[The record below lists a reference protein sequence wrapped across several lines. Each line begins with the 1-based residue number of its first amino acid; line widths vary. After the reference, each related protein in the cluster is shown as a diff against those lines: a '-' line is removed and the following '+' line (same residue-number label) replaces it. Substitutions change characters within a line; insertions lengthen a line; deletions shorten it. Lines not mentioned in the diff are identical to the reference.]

1 MGKDMSNSPELSTGP
16 DQPVGVGMKS
26 VATMAEDLREKIISQ
41 PSVILDDRDVMKA
54 LIEANEASLG
64 SNIVDLRGLAMERL
78 ETRLDRLEDTH
89 RSVIAAAYEN
99 LAGTNQMHRAIL
111 RLLEPTDFEDFLT
124 AIDTDIAEILR
135 VDCVRLVL
143 ESRGRA
149 DEAALGRADEVVSL
163 AEPGFIDDYL
173 TRGRSVPVRI
183 ITLRGVESG
192 QGGLYGEGGD
202 WIRSEACAKLDLGP
216 NRLPGMLAFGA
227 EDPEQFTP
235 AHGTDL
241 ISFFS
246 SVFERAMRRWLA

>member
-1 MGKDMSNSPELSTGP
+1 MGKDMSNSPELSTSS
-16 DQPVGVGMKS
+16 DQPVGVDMKS
-26 VATMAEDLREKIISQ
+26 VATMAEDLREKIIAQ

-54 LIEANEASLG
+54 LIEANEKALG

-78 ETRLDRLEDTH
+78 EERLDRLEDTH

-111 RLLEPTDFEDFLT
+111 RLLEPTAFEDFLT
-124 AIDTDIAEILR
+124 TLDTDVAEILR

-143 ESRGRA
+143 ESREQTGDA
-149 DEAALGRADEVVSL
+149 SLGRAEEVVSL

-173 TRGRSVPVRI
+173 TQGRSIPVRI
-183 ITLRGVESG
+183 ITLRTLEPG

-216 NRLPGMLAFGA
+216 NRLPGMLAFGS
-227 EDPEQFTP
+227 ENPEQFTP

-241 ISFFS
+241 VSFFAG
-246 SVFERAMRRWLA
+246 VFERAMRRWLA

>member
-1 MGKDMSNSPELSTGP
+1 MGKDMSDSPDLSTGTGNLT
-16 DQPVGVGMKS
+16 GVGMKS
-26 VATMAEDLREKIISQ
+26 VATMAEDLREKIIAQ

-54 LIEANEASLG
+54 LIEANEKALG

-111 RLLEPTDFEDFLT
+111 RLLEPTAFEDFLT
-124 AIDTDIAEILR
+124 ALDTDVAEILR
-135 VDCVRLVL
+135 VDSVRLIL
-143 ESRGRA
+143 ESRGA
-149 DEAALGRADEVVSL
+149 LDDAALGRAEDVVSL

-173 TRGRSVPVRI
+173 TQGRSIPVRM
-183 ITLRGVESG
+183 ITLRAVEPG

-241 ISFFS
+241 ISFFAG
-246 SVFERAMRRWLA
+246 VFERAMRRWLA